1 MSESESC
8 LSSSIN
14 SPMTPE
20 EIISEKSA
28 KIKKWVMNRLQE
40 LEDQNERLKAQ
51 NLKCTNQ
58 LKALSSLAEKQKY
71 WKNKNINSNFF
82 SQSCIGMLPT
92 GLSKNNLDLTS
103 VINQQTTSGIVN
115 GDCYRTSDDSG
126 LTSDS
131 SGAIG
136 CTIMTRSTVPIID
149 YTTTTKSPRTKK
161 REGRNNYRTERKD
174 DVMSSATDS
183 SPYDEESKP
192 IPTPRRNNKINDK
205 IKYNEK
211 PTDIESTFN
220 TISIERDSLES
231 PSGDDDDS
239 YNDYGIEVEEDEIF
253 EEIDSICEEE
263 ITQKFPEN
271 CFINETPKIVKK
283 DFVKSISPEYVNMKD
298 IILTKND
305 NIEEEKNYDCL
316 KRDKYFKDSFN
327 SKNTFNKTIEKNDMP
342 LYSNI
347 DKNKI
352 NFSSSP
358 IKSVKYPFE
367 HRLHQMAEKCLSI
380 VENDITLT
388 TSSKHSSDIPETTTT
403 SFNRSESNLSYG
415 DKSTNYSNGKISLTT
430 MSCCSSTH
438 IPSSSNNNI
447 HNNNNEYQRP
457 DSYKN
462 DYIKN
467 SPCISGSSSL
477 RTSLVPGRECYEKQ
491 GSLTQMTDN
500 RLKSIK
506 RRYFVL
512 KNSYLTIYK
521 NQKSMTR
528 DEGLCMHIPMKDI
541 KSIVR
546 IISKNNIKG
555 IQITTNETT
564 LRYHGDSDL
573 STEEWFLILTQ
584 SLRNA
589 TINDLSTREKAI
601 PSIICGWMYKVK
613 NGHQRKHYVSLV
625 DQKLLFFKKY
635 DDKIP
640 TSHIYLHGA
649 LVTEKSRSKLSS
661 DEYSGTSEDD
671 QGTSND
677 KIDNPFLINEIRK
690 KNDLNKKGEYSI
702 CIEVPNQDPVYLILN
717 NNEDKD
723 KWLYYLKVASRDASL
738 QGSAFEILLQ
748 KILIKG
754 SEHIN
759 YMLFDDLLLKPSMKE
774 NLTEPLNSFEN
785 KILGKKAVEMDRA
798 VHLFVTVQLNPNA
811 FQYHVDL
818 AQNIITTALE
828 DESLKNELYSQLIR
842 MTNGSLINCNQGW
855 RLLALTLPIF
865 LPKQYALLWF
875 LKQHIRRWYNIKNDD
890 TPIVRYCESLL
901 ETCIHSG
908 CRQEPPSK
916 LEAKIILT
924 KDFSTSQSNMPFSI
938 PILLPSGD
946 YQMIEF
952 DGTTEIGHSLSSL
965 CLRLNLRPALLSGYA
980 LYAQDPLGTPTD
992 LILLKG
998 KQKLCDC
1005 ISFWEREITVNGKGK
1020 IVEDGSSIKIQL
1032 RMRHYWKH
1040 LCNDETIMEQLFL
1053 CHRMG
1058 EEIVKGQIPISN
1070 ELGEEL
1076 AALYGQMVFGDYTP
1090 SLNLHLDEIL
1100 EKFYPKK
1107 LLDVVCVRSLKV
1119 NVLQKWIE
1127 FKELS
1132 INDCVRMILFALR
1145 KWKLFGSYMKKA
1157 QMKLPCMQGIFIAIN
1172 ELGIHLLSEKQLEV
1186 IRTIP
1191 LHSVVSFGEYN
1202 GDFMLTMIRQVSPSA
1217 HPEETPRERITF
1229 TMNRK
1234 SIEQMTIH
1242 LAEFIRCQKLIWKL
1256 SINH

>member
-1 MSESESC
+1 MSESGSC
-8 LSSSIN
+8 LSSAVN

-92 GLSKNNLDLTS
+92 SLSKTNFDLTS
-103 VINQQTTSGIVN
+103 IINQQTTTGIVG

-136 CTIMTRSTVPIID
+136 CTIMTRSTAPIINC
-149 YTTTTKSPRTKK
+149 TSTTKSPRTKK
-161 REGRNNYRTERKD
+161 REGRNNYRNERKD

-183 SPYDEESKP
+183 SPYDEEAKP
-192 IPTPRRNNKINDK
+192 IPTPRRSNKGNDK

-211 PTDIESTFN
+211 ITDVELTSN
-220 TISIERDSLES
+220 TASIERDSLES

-253 EEIDSICEEE
+253 EEIDSICDEKNR
-263 ITQKFPEN
+263 QKFPEN
-271 CFINETPKIVKK
+271 CFTNETPKIVKK

-298 IILTKND
+298 IILIKND
-305 NIEEEKNYDCL
+305 NIEEDKNYDSIRRNKC
-316 KRDKYFKDSFN
+316 FKDSFHL
-327 SKNTFNKTIEKNDMP
+327 KNTFNGTIEKKDMP

-352 NFSSSP
+352 NFSSNS
-358 IKSVKYPFE
+358 IKSIKYPFE
-367 HRLHQMAEKCLSI
+367 TRLHQMAEKCLSI
-380 VENDITLT
+380 VENDIIPT
-388 TSSKHSSDIPETTTT
+388 TSSKHSSGTPDTTII
-403 SFNRSESNLSYG
+403 SFNRSESNLSCN
-415 DKSTNYSNGKISLTT
+415 DKIIFNGNGKMSLTT
-430 MSCCSSTH
+430 ASYCSSTH
-438 IPSSSNNNI
+438 IPSSSNN
-447 HNNNNEYQRP
+447 NNNNEYQRP

-491 GSLTQMTDN
+491 GNLTQMTDN

-521 NQKSMTR
+521 NQKCMAR

-546 IISKNNIKG
+546 IISKNNVKG

-573 STEEWFLILTQ
+573 LTEEWFLVLTQ

-601 PSIICGWMYKVK
+601 TSIICGWMYKVK

-649 LVTEKSRSKLSS
+649 FVTEKSRSKLSS

-671 QGTSND
+671 QETGNN
-677 KIDNPFLINEIRK
+677 KIDNPHLINEIRK
-690 KNDLNKKGEYSI
+690 NNDSNKKGEYSI
-702 CIEVPNQDPVYLILN
+702 CIEVPNQDPIYLVLN

-774 NLTEPLNSFEN
+774 NLIEPLNSFDN
-785 KILGKKAVEMDRA
+785 KILKKKAVEMDRA

-842 MTNGSLINCNQGW
+842 MTNGSLSSCNQGW

-890 TPIVRYCESLL
+890 TPIVKYCESLL

-980 LYAQDPLGTPTD
+980 LYAQDPFGSSTD

-1005 ISFWEREITVNGKGK
+1005 ISFWERQITVNGKGK

-1032 RMRHYWKH
+1032 RMRHYWRH
-1040 LCNDETIMEQLFL
+1040 LHNDETIMEQLFL

-1090 SLNLHLDEIL
+1090 PLNLQLDEIL
-1100 EKFYPKK
+1100 DKFYPKK

-1119 NVLQKWIE
+1119 NILQKWIE

-1145 KWKLFGSYMKKA
+1145 KWKLFGSYMKNA

-1172 ELGIHLLSEKQLEV
+1172 ESGVHLLSEKQLEI

-1191 LHSVVSFGEYN
+1191 LHSIVSFGEYN
-1202 GDFMLTMIRQVSPSA
+1202 NDFMLTMIRQVSPSA

-1229 TMNRK
+1229 TMDRK

>member
-1 MSESESC
+1 MSESESYH
-8 LSSSIN
+8 SSNIN

-71 WKNKNINSNFF
+71 WKSNNLNQNFF

-92 GLSKNNLDLTS
+92 SLSKTNFDLTS
-103 VINQQTTSGIVN
+103 ITNQQTTSGIVG

-131 SGAIG
+131 SGAVI
-136 CTIMTRSTVPIID
+136 CTIMTRSTAPVINC
-149 YTTTTKSPRTKK
+149 TNTTKSPRTKK
-161 REGRNNYRTERKD
+161 RDVRNNYRNERKD

-183 SPYDEESKP
+183 SPYDEEAKP
-192 IPTPRRNNKINDK
+192 IPTPRRSNKTNDK
-205 IKYNEK
+205 NKCNEK
-211 PTDIESTFN
+211 VIDIELASN
-220 TISIERDSLES
+220 TASIERDSLES

-253 EEIDSICEEE
+253 EEIDICKEESG
-263 ITQKFPEN
+263 QKFPEN
-271 CFINETPKIVKK
+271 CFTNVTPKIVKK
-283 DFVKSISPEYVNMKD
+283 DFVKSLSPEYVNMKD
-298 IILTKND
+298 IILAKND
-305 NIEEEKNYDCL
+305 NFEEEKSYDCV
-316 KRDKYFKDSFN
+316 KRDKCFQDSLLSKDL
-327 SKNTFNKTIEKNDMP
+327 FNKTIDSNDMP

-352 NFSSSP
+352 NFASNPLNP
-358 IKSVKYPFE
+358 IKYPFE
-367 HRLHQMAEKCLSI
+367 DRLQQMAEKCLSI
-380 VENDITLT
+380 VENDNTPT
-388 TSSKHSSDIPETTTT
+388 SSSKHSSGIPETTVT

-415 DKSTNYSNGKISLTT
+415 DKFVYNSNGKVNSTT
-430 MSCCSSTH
+430 MSYCSSTH
-438 IPSSSNNNI
+438 IPSSSNGNI
-447 HNNNNEYQRP
+447 NNNNEYQRP
-457 DSYKN
+457 NSYKN
-462 DYIKN
+462 DFIKN
-467 SPCISGSSSL
+467 SPCMSGSSSL
-477 RTSLVPGRECYEKQ
+477 RASLVPGRECYEKQ
-491 GSLTQMTDN
+491 GNLTQMTDN

-512 KNSYLTIYK
+512 KNGYLTIYK

-528 DEGLCMHIPMKDI
+528 EEGLCMHIPMKDI

-546 IISKNNIKG
+546 ITSKNNIKG
-555 IQITTNETT
+555 IQITTNEST
-564 LRYHGDSDL
+564 LRYHSDSDL
-573 STEEWFLILTQ
+573 GTEEWFLVLTQ

-601 PSIICGWMYKVK
+601 PSIISGWMYKVK

-649 LVTEKSRSKLSS
+649 FVTEKSRSKLSS

-671 QGTSND
+671 QVTGDD
-677 KIDNPFLINEIRK
+677 KINNPHLINEIRK
-690 KNDLNKKGEYSI
+690 KTDINKKGEYSI
-702 CIEVPNQDPVYLILN
+702 CIEIPNQDPVYLILN

-759 YMLFDDLLLKPSMKE
+759 YMLFDDLLLKPNMKE
-774 NLTEPLNSFEN
+774 NLMEPLISIEN
-785 KILGKKAVEMDRA
+785 KMLAKKAVEMDRA
-798 VHLFVTVQLNPNA
+798 VHLFVTVQMNPNA

-818 AQNIITTALE
+818 AQNIITTAME
-828 DESLKNELYSQLIR
+828 DELLKNELYSQLIR
-842 MTNGSLINCNQGW
+842 MTNGSLTNCNQGW

-908 CRQEPPSK
+908 SRQEPPSK

-924 KDFSTSQSNMPFSI
+924 KDFSISQSNMPFSI

-980 LYAQDPLGTPTD
+980 LYAQDPLGSPND

-1005 ISFWEREITVNGKGK
+1005 ISVWEKQITVNGKGK

-1032 RMRHYWKH
+1032 RMRHYWRH
-1040 LCNDETIMEQLFL
+1040 LHNDETIMEQLFL

-1076 AALYGQMVFGDYTP
+1076 AALYGQMIFGDYMP
-1090 SLNLHLDEIL
+1090 SLNIHLDEIL
-1100 EKFYPKK
+1100 EKYYPKK

-1119 NVLQKWIE
+1119 NVLQKWME

-1132 INDCVRMILFALR
+1132 INDCVRMILFALK
-1145 KWKLFGSYMKKA
+1145 KWKLFGSFMKGA
-1157 QMKLPCMQGIFIAIN
+1157 QMKLPCMQAIFIAIN
-1172 ELGIHLLSEKQLEV
+1172 ESGVHLLSEKQLEI

-1191 LHSVVSFGEYN
+1191 LHSIVSFGEYN
-1202 GDFMLTMIRQVSPSA
+1202 NDFMLTMIRQVSPSA
-1217 HPEETPRERITF
+1217 HPEETPRERVTF
-1229 TMNRK
+1229 TMDRK